1 QLITRMFPHLETRHS
16 RLGLIAAELKVMSTT
31 YRRRLDLVLGCAAM
45 SMGIHALNVG
55 AFYLVGRM
63 LFPTMKTTLV
73 DHFLMVPLTLF
84 PMVVPIPFGA
94 VGVSE
99 AAGEQLFGL
108 VRHPDGALGMMGFRV
123 VMYGGALVGALVYLA
138 KLKEVRALTASA
150 HHLEDALL

>member
-1 QLITRMFPHLETRHS
+1 LVGLFVLASLAGAAAWSRATGDVRTLIAAAWITTGLGVLALVMIFGQLITRMFPQLETRHS

-84 PMVVPIPFGA
+84 TMVVPIPFGA
-94 VGVSE
+94 LGVSE
-99 AAGEQLFGL
+99 AAGE
-108 VRHPDGALGMMGFRV
+108 
-123 VMYGGALVGALVYLA
+123 
-138 KLKEVRALTASA
+138 
-150 HHLEDALL
+150 